1 MKRITYK
8 LLIINSILIALT
20 ACQYEHSNIKNENN
34 KFEPYRYEIE
44 KQLFSFLAEN
54 DTTIIGKEGTIINLK
69 SGSFSVDSGK
79 IFLEL
84 AEYYSVSDMLLSNL
98 STMSGTNILETEGMF
113 FINLKTENGDT
124 VYLEDSKCTFQTP
137 IQERKENVILFT
149 GERNERDQM
158 YWTVASY
165 PTIPGDTSNL
175 IKNYVNQAYFFNLTS
190 LGWVNCD
197 RFLEVE
203 ENTEVLVYNSGREG
217 SYSLVLINYNSIIPG
232 LLDDTGNITF
242 SHIPVNE
249 PVSLVGMA
257 NRDNELYYEILDFNS
272 NQTGLIF
279 PELKKIEQKTLKELF
294 DKKFGSVL

>member
-279 PELKKIEQKTLKELF
+279 PPLLARVCN
-294 DKKFGSVL
+294 SC